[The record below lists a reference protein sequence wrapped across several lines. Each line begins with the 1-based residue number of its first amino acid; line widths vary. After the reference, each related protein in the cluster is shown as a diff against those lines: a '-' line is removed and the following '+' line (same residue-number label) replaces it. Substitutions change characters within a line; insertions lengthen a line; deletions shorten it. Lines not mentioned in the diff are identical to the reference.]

1 MKRAQPP
8 VNKFS
13 LSQLL
18 KGADY
23 EAGLSKLAEGYGMPS
38 VRGSAIP
45 HRRMLRDLNVG
56 TATAGGNL
64 ADHAQVQQVAD
75 AVRPATVLEQIG
87 AQRLE
92 VSGVGSVSLP
102 SFTGGTGGWVAEG
115 EAAVSDSTAIDT
127 VSCSPN
133 CAAARLGLTRKV
145 RVQVEG
151 GIESAVLRE
160 VSAAVRATLEQ
171 GFLAGS
177 GSNNEPLGLIN
188 TPGIGSQSFAGAVP
202 TYAELVGMV
211 ETLADADGELSNAHW
226 ILHPSDLCDLLKTQ
240 QGTDGA
246 EVVQFID
253 GAHRIGG
260 LPVAASRHLTEGK
273 HLLLDPAAVVLAY
286 FGPAQIIEDLY
297 SNGKSARGDSEL
309 IVFNFADVALIHPE
323 HVVVGS
329 A

>member
-1 MKRAQPP
+1 MKRVQPP
-8 VNKFS
+8 IKNFS

-23 EAGLSKLAEGYGMPS
+23 EAGLSKLAEGYGMAS
-38 VRGSAIP
+38 FRGAAVP

-56 TATAGGNL
+56 TATEGGNL
-64 ADHAQVQQVAD
+64 ANAAQVQQVAD

-102 SFTGGTGGWVAEG
+102 SFTGGTGGWLAEG
-115 EAAVSDSTAIDT
+115 DPVVSDSTTIDT
-127 VSCSPN
+127 VTCTPH

-145 RVQVEG
+145 RVQVDG
-151 GIESAVLRE
+151 GIEGAVLRE
-160 VSAAVRATLEQ
+160 VSAAVRATLEA

-177 GSNNEPLGLIN
+177 GSSNQPLGLIN

-202 TYAELVGMV
+202 TYDELVGMV
-211 ETLADADGELSNAHW
+211 ETLADADGELSNTHW
-226 ILHPSDLCDLLKTQ
+226 ILHPSDLADLLKTQ
-240 QGTDGA
+240 QGTDGP
-246 EVVQFID
+246 EVVQFIS
-253 GAHRIGG
+253 GTHRICG
-260 LPVAASRHLTEGK
+260 LPVSTTRHLTEGK

-286 FGPAQIIEDLY
+286 FGTAQIVEDLY
-297 SNGKSARGDSEL
+297 SNGKSTRGDAEMV
-309 IVFNFADVALIHPE
+309 VFNFADLGIMHPE